1 MRGARPQLPQTP
13 RKKGGSNLLAF
24 AFSILCSRTV
34 RSLASPEMAA
44 DSANRCRRFPSD
56 ETGLISFSSSD
67 LFSQRGDYKP
77 NEQYPAMTFHQI
89 CVRNGFTFREREQ
102 VSWSLLILVLRE
114 KGNQSRLPIEM
125 DKIDDTKKANDWCF
139 SVNGL
144 YHKAMIMQTNT
155 LDDFSNTSG
164 TEDFQ
169 QQKQLANSSLI
180 QCDRQMGHSRA
191 NVIVLAT
198 SEKLLSISI
207 FYIANAAF
215 VLASLR

>member
-1 MRGARPQLPQTP
+1 
-13 RKKGGSNLLAF
+13 
-24 AFSILCSRTV
+24 SIL
-34 RSLASPEMAA
+34 
-44 DSANRCRRFPSD
+44 
-56 ETGLISFSSSD
+56 
-67 LFSQRGDYKP
+67 Q
-77 NEQYPAMTFHQI
+77 
-89 CVRNGFTFREREQ
+89 
-102 VSWSLLILVLRE
+102 
-114 KGNQSRLPIEM
+114 
-125 DKIDDTKKANDWCF
+125 CF

-155 LDDFSNTSG
+155 LDDFYKTSG
-164 TEDFQ
+164 KEDFQ
-169 QQKQLANSSLI
+169 TTKKQLANSSLI